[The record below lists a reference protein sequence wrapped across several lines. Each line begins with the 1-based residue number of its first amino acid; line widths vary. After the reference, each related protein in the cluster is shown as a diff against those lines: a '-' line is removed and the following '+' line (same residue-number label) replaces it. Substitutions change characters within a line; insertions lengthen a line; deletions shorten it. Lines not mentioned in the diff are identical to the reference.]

1 MPRLNPTA
9 LKNLANVLGFQLTWW
24 ALVLSAS
31 RGIEYV
37 GWAVAVLFLLT
48 HFVFVVPRPQLLS
61 EKAFVLL
68 TGALGWSLEHLLQ
81 LLGVVRFE
89 THPYAP
95 AWLLFIWLGFAA
107 TLRHSFRGV
116 LSNPWLA
123 AALGAVFGP
132 VSYLA
137 GVPFGLLTFPSPSI
151 GVAAYAL
158 LWGLGLFLYSWRT
171 RRPSA
176 AN

>member
-1 MPRLNPTA
+1 MFRLNSTA
-9 LKNLANVLGFQLTWW
+9 LKNLVNIVGFQLTWW

-31 RGIEYV
+31 RGVEYV
-37 GWAVAVLFLLT
+37 GWGVALIFLLV
-48 HFVFVVPRPQLLS
+48 HFVVVVPRTELLR
-61 EKAFVLL
+61 EKAFVIL
-68 TGALGWSLEHLLQ
+68 TGALGWSFEHLLQ
-81 LLGVVRFE
+81 LVGVVRFE

-95 AWLLFIWLGFAA
+95 AWLLFIWLAFAA

-123 AALGAVFGP
+123 GALGAVFGP

-137 GVPFGLLTFPSPSI
+137 GVPFGLLTFPVP
-151 GVAAYAL
+151 VAGIVAYAIF
-158 LWGLGLFLYSWRT
+158 WGAGLFLYSWKT
-171 RRPSA
+171 RRPTP